1 MISNHRLL
9 GKICHSQLVGKR
21 WLEVARSRYVKLGC
35 KGCKGHIWCCTK
47 IILANDLV
55 AKKLLHLLVDGC
67 MDDAN
72 LPANTCQASLHLPCK
87 LLMTAA
93 IC

>member
-1 MISNHRLL
+1 MINNHRLL
-9 GKICHSQLVGKR
+9 GKNLSCVKR
-21 WLEVARSRYVKLGC
+21 LLEIARSRYVKLGC
-35 KGCKGHIWCCTK
+35 KGHIWCCTK
-47 IILANDLV
+47 NILANDLV
-55 AKKLLHLLVDGC
+55 AKKLQHLLVHGC

-72 LPANTCQASLHLPCK
+72 LPANTCQASLHGPCK